1 MVGLMTAAPA
11 IARMTTREVTAQV
24 IFGGHEI
31 IEQCAD
37 AWRELCD
44 ESRCPPFFR
53 PEWIATYLRA
63 FEPRSEVALFTAHSG
78 ESLIAVLPMVR
89 KKAWYAGVPVTK
101 LCGAANVHSVRYGM
115 VRSKCAAG
123 KDAVAA
129 IWHRIRQSGGW
140 HVLELPMVAEGGACG
155 ELVKLAQQDGYRTLT
170 FPVQD
175 SPVLHMT
182 RDADGRLTCFGGT
195 NRHFRH
201 ELRRFARLLEE
212 IAGGK
217 PRLQRFDHPEPSVMR
232 QFYELEAAGWKGN
245 EGSAINCD
253 PARRAFYDAIAQ
265 EASQRDYFSLHT
277 LDVEGKMA
285 AGAFS
290 VTTDDCFYPMKIAHN
305 EEWRRGAPGH
315 LLFNG
320 ILEECARRN
329 IPELFFGGNKDRYK
343 TAWTQDSI
351 AHHDGVIFAP
361 SLRGQ
366 LAFHLRTQL
375 MSRLGHWR
383 RDFLAWKIK
392 RNKSQQ
398 EKSKTAQSNTAAG
411 AQNNHNIEGE
421 GQS

>member
-1 MVGLMTAAPA
+1 MAASAVNAIAAPE
-11 IARMTTREVTAQV
+11 ITAQV
-24 IFGGHEI
+24 VFGGHEVLMQYT
-31 IEQCAD
+31 E
-37 AWRELCD
+37 AWQELCD

-53 PEWIATYLRA
+53 PEWIATYLKA
-63 FEPRSEVALFTAHSG
+63 FEPGSEVVLFTAHSA
-78 ESLIAVLPMVR
+78 ESLIAALPMVR
-89 KKAWYAGVPVTK
+89 KKTWYAGVPVTK

-115 VRSKCAAG
+115 VRSKSAAG
-123 KDAVAA
+123 KRAVPA
-129 IWHRIRQSGGW
+129 IWNLIRQSGTW
-140 HVLELPMVAEGGACG
+140 DIVELPMVAEGGACG
-155 ELVKLAQQDGYRTLT
+155 ELVDLAQQDGYRTLK

-182 RDADGRLTCFGGT
+182 RDADGKLTCLGGT

-201 ELRRFARLLEE
+201 ELRRFGRLLEE

-217 PRLQRFDHPEPSVMR
+217 PRLLRYDHPDPSVMR

-253 PARRAFYDAIAQ
+253 PATQAFYDAIAQ

-290 VTTDDCFYPMKIAHN
+290 VTTDDCFYPMKVAHN

-320 ILEECARRN
+320 ILEDCALRN
-329 IPELFFGGNKDRYK
+329 IPELFFGGSKDRYK
-343 TAWTQDSI
+343 TAWTQDCI
-351 AHHDGVIFAP
+351 AHYDGLIFAP

-366 LAFHLRTQL
+366 LAFQMRTQVI
-375 MSRLGHWR
+375 SRLGHWR
-383 RDFLAWKIK
+383 RDFLAWKIRRK
-392 RNKSQQ
+392 ESQQ
-398 EKSKTAQSNTAAG
+398 QKSKAAQSTAAAG
-411 AQNNHNIEGE
+411 AQNNHKIEGE

>member
-1 MVGLMTAAPA
+1 MAASAVNAIAAPE
-11 IARMTTREVTAQV
+11 ITAQV
-24 IFGGHEI
+24 VFGGHEVLMQYT
-31 IEQCAD
+31 E
-37 AWRELCD
+37 AWQELCD

-53 PEWIATYLRA
+53 PEWIATYLKA
-63 FEPRSEVALFTAHSG
+63 FEPGSEVVLFTAHSA
-78 ESLIAVLPMVR
+78 ESLIAALPMVR
-89 KKAWYAGVPVTK
+89 KKTWYAGVPVTK

-115 VRSKCAAG
+115 VRSKSAAG
-123 KDAVAA
+123 KRAVPA
-129 IWHRIRQSGGW
+129 IWNLIRQSGTW
-140 HVLELPMVAEGGACG
+140 DIVELPMVAEGGACG
-155 ELVKLAQQDGYRTLT
+155 ELVDLAQQDGYRTLK

-182 RDADGRLTCFGGT
+182 RDADGKLTCLGGT

-201 ELRRFARLLEE
+201 ELRRFGRLLEE

-217 PRLQRFDHPEPSVMR
+217 PRLLRYDHPDPSVMR

-253 PARRAFYDAIAQ
+253 PATQAFYDAIAQ

-290 VTTDDCFYPMKIAHN
+290 VTTDDCFYPMKVAHN

-320 ILEECARRN
+320 ILEDCALRN
-329 IPELFFGGNKDRYK
+329 IPELFFGGSKDRYK
-343 TAWTQDSI
+343 TAWTQDCI
-351 AHHDGVIFAP
+351 AHYDGLIFAP

-366 LAFHLRTQL
+366 LAFQMRTQVI
-375 MSRLGHWR
+375 SRLGHWR
-383 RDFLAWKIK
+383 RDFLAWKIRRK
-392 RNKSQQ
+392 ESQQ
-398 EKSKTAQSNTAAG
+398 QKSKAAQPTAAAG
-411 AQNNHNIEGE
+411 AQNNHKIEGE